1 MKQMD
6 TLIMEKERLCIY
18 MNNKI
23 YLIMG
28 LVCLLGMAV
37 SCWIDDL
44 NNLVLFGFLAVCNEI
59 RHLINWLS

>member
-59 RHLINWLS
+59 RHLIKWLS